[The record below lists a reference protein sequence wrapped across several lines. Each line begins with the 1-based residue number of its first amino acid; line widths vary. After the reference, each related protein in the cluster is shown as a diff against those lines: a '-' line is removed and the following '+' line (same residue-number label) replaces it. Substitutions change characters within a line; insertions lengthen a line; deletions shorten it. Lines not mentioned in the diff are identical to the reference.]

1 MSPEGRGPK
10 TMGLPL
16 PPLPHQITPRKDP
29 EGNAFARTHRT
40 ENNNSLSAWNRATGG
55 KFSLHAQK
63 EGCQDQIQKEKS
75 TYCFIFIK
83 ITK

>member
-29 EGNAFARTHRT
+29 EGNAFARNHRT
-40 ENNNSLSAWNRATGG
+40 ENNNSLSARNRAPGG
-55 KFSLHAQK
+55 KFSFHSKKKVARTRYKRRKVHTVSYL
-63 EGCQDQIQKEKS
+63 
-75 TYCFIFIK
+75 
-83 ITK
+83 